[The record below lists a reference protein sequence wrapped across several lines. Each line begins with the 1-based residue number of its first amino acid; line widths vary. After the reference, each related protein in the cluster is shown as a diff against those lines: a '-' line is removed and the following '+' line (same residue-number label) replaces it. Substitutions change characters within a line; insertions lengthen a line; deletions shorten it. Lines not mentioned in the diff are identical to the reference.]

1 VSEKKMPFLQQG
13 GTEMSMAEWVTRLS
27 LLGAT
32 NREAYRAVRE
42 QIWRFVVENSSRS
55 DFPSEMS

>member
-1 VSEKKMPFLQQG
+1 MQKKTPDQQLA
-13 GTEMSMAEWVTRLS
+13 GTQMSMSEWVTRLS
-27 LLGAT
+27 ILGAT

-42 QIWRFVVENSSRS
+42 QIWRFVVENSSCS